1 MEKQL
6 IIVVMAGGNGTRMES
21 GFHSHAL
28 LEEVGGIP
36 MVVKVIN
43 EAAKLLPRKLFIV
56 VNQNE
61 LKIREAVRTYGITED
76 VEYINQGPSLGTGYA
91 IQTCKNKLKRYNNAD
106 TLIVSGNMTLI
117 SQKIMEQVVK
127 EHGDIKI
134 PYIEKEDGGDSE
146 RLKIVKGKFNK
157 IIVREECCAKDLSI
171 KNVCIGMY
179 CIDNVLL
186 CSNIQFITTIFSSN
200 QQHIEEV
207 INIIK
212 KRESSN
218 INMIKLPLLNHIQV
232 KRVRT
237 RKELDEIND
246 YVSALSLI

>member
-1 MEKQL
+1 M
-6 IIVVMAGGNGTRMES
+6 
-21 GFHSHAL
+21 F
-28 LEEVGGIP
+28 
-36 MVVKVIN
+36 
-43 EAAKLLPRKLFIV
+43 AKNV
-56 VNQNE
+56 
-61 LKIREAVRTYGITED
+61 
-76 VEYINQGPSLGTGYA
+76 
-91 IQTCKNKLKRYNNAD
+91 
-106 TLIVSGNMTLI
+106 
-117 SQKIMEQVVK
+117 
-127 EHGDIKI
+127 
-134 PYIEKEDGGDSE
+134 
-146 RLKIVKGKFNK
+146 
-157 IIVREECCAKDLSI
+157 AKDLSI